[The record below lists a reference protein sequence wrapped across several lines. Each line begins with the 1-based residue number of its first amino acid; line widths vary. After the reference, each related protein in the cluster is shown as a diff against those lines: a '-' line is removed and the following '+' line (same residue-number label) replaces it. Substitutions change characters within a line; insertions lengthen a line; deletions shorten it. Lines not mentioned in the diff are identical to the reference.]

1 MSLNPSMASQ
11 TMEANGAVMTP
22 LRLACMYT
30 NASNLS
36 AGLEMIE
43 LLFDAYP
50 EAVIG
55 DSEVAVM
62 SRLTENRFVDEVF
75 NFLSAQR
82 SYVEIAGNI
91 QLVTTPD
98 ENGYLPLHIA
108 LHDQARLCAINL
120 LVQADPSPSNDGN
133 IVLHEAC
140 RLRKYDVIEL
150 ILAPP
155 YPTAQVCARN
165 LLGELPLQVLLANGD
180 DEQESVRYLSS
191 IFLLLKANPPIEIS
205 MNDTNLVSDLAS
217 LSMHEHS
224 PAPSTSF

>member
-1 MSLNPSMASQ
+1 LQRDPETAVEVVKLLMSVNPSMASQ

-22 LRLACMYT
+22 LKLACMYT

-55 DSEVAVM
+55 ASDVARTM
-62 SRLTENRFVDEVF
+62 RHTENRFVDEVF

-108 LHDQARLCAINL
+108 LHDQARLGAINL
-120 LVQADPSPSNDGN
+120 LVQADPPHCKLLPTTV
-133 IVLHEAC
+133 ILYFM
-140 RLRKYDVIEL
+140 RLV
-150 ILAPP
+150 
-155 YPTAQVCARN
+155 
-165 LLGELPLQVLLANGD
+165 G
-180 DEQESVRYLSS
+180 S
-191 IFLLLKANPPIEIS
+191 EI
-205 MNDTNLVSDLAS
+205 M
-217 LSMHEHS
+217 M
-224 PAPSTSF
+224 